1 MKKMYVLAAVAL
13 LCGVSAVSYSI
24 GQTNAQSAKDYQAA
38 CMLSDICHFAIDN
51 GNTEFEELYYDYIDN
66 IDTDPKDIITRE
78 EIQKYSW
85 IY

>member
-1 MKKMYVLAAVAL
+1 MKYLNYLAAVAL

-24 GQTNAQSAKDYQAA
+24 GQTNAQSTKDYQAA
-38 CMLSDICHFAIDN
+38 CMLGDICHFAIDN
-51 GNTEFEELYYDYIDN
+51 GIEEFEELYYDYIDN
-66 IDTDPKDIITRE
+66 IDTDSKAIITRE